1 MLVLV
6 TRSVVV
12 TLFCARITAPSI
24 SDRSPLTAS
33 HGPLARNSSSVR
45 ESDLNVTIDIF
56 SHPSACKLEETP
68 AASPAEPGPDEPPA
82 PDDKAKLDTRRK
94 STSWKTFN
102 LKRQLSKV
110 DLKFKAA
117 FAMPTENNLE
127 EVVPEKG
134 NSQFYC
140 EPNVRTEP
148 ATVTTASTS
157 ASTPTPTATATPA
170 PESNTESPDSEE
182 AKPSSADEEGSGAG
196 SSPLRVCS
204 DVFERMHR
212 ELQDK
217 RAGDVY
223 ERMHRELQERWQA
236 AEGPARPDSLP
247 LEAPARPPRRARG
260 PPPERLLSVP
270 NIKYRERP
278 AGSLGGLMRRFS
290 KYCVTPRTH
299 LTHQSITNAGS
310 HGLRFVAP
318 RRSSLYLV

>member
-1 MLVLV
+1 
-6 TRSVVV
+6 
-12 TLFCARITAPSI
+12 
-24 SDRSPLTAS
+24 
-33 HGPLARNSSSVR
+33 
-45 ESDLNVTIDIF
+45 
-56 SHPSACKLEETP
+56 
-68 AASPAEPGPDEPPA
+68 
-82 PDDKAKLDTRRK
+82 
-94 STSWKTFN
+94 
-102 LKRQLSKV
+102 
-110 DLKFKAA
+110 
-117 FAMPTENNLE
+117 MPTENNLE

-140 EPNVRTEP
+140 EANERTEP
-148 ATVTTASTS
+148 PVAATTASTGT
-157 ASTPTPTATATPA
+157 STPTPTPTATPA

-182 AKPSSADEEGSGAG
+182 LKPASADEEGSGAG

-236 AEGPARPDSLP
+236 EDGPPRPDSLP
-247 LEAPARPPRRARG
+247 LEGPARPPRRARA
-260 PPPERLLSVP
+260 PPPDRLLSVP

-278 AGSLGGLMRRFS
+278 AGGSLGGLMRRFS

-299 LTHQSITNAGS
+299 LTHQPITNAGS

>member
-6 TRSVVV
+6 RRSDVV
-12 TLFCARITAPSI
+12 TLFCPRIIAPSI
-24 SDRSPLTAS
+24 FVRSPLTAS

-45 ESDLNVTIDIF
+45 ESDLNFTIDIF

-140 EPNVRTEP
+140 EANERTEAAP
-148 ATVTTASTS
+148 ATTASTS
-157 ASTPTPTATATPA
+157 ASTPTPTPSATPA
-170 PESNTESPDSEE
+170 PESQPASPDSEE
-182 AKPSSADEEGSGAG
+182 TKPSSADEEGSGAG

-217 RAGDVY
+217 RAPDVY

-236 AEGPARPDSLP
+236 EHAPARPDSLP
-247 LEAPARPPRRARG
+247 LEGGARRAARARPAARPPAVRAQHQVPRAPRGPTRRAR
-260 PPPERLLSVP
+260 RLAG
-270 NIKYRERP
+270 RP
-278 AGSLGGLMRRFS
+278 
-290 KYCVTPRTH
+290 H
-299 LTHQSITNAGS
+299 
-310 HGLRFVAP
+310 AP
-318 RRSSLYLV
+318 LQ